1 MSHGDLLLLWVSCFS
16 ELRVARIEAAAG
28 RLCAPPV
35 ALDRDDPRRAQYL
48 GFARRLTR
56 NLLRVGHVE
65 ELTKERYRTVPPTV
79 VSCPGNRYLLIGA
92 RSNSLLAKFA
102 KANSVTVSPAT
113 TQEWAPSALYLTGN
127 EESVA
132 AACGKL
138 NVTLIP
144 ERWGAVLS
152 SLPALSEVLV
162 GAPADGIP
170 DRIERWNPTA
180 PAGRSRW
187 ARVSIASDAPGLFR
201 TIRKPYQWYLRPAPS
216 EEPLRLDTPERRI
229 AAAWRM
235 LQGQARV
242 IYDASRLILS
252 IPAVGFSL
260 PLLVDRGLIMA
271 SGRLP
276 VRRHQHWEYLEVDS
290 KRAYDVARILEMKL
304 EIMQ

>member
-1 MSHGDLLLLWVSCFS
+1 MSYGDLLLQWVSCFS
-16 ELRVARIEAAAG
+16 ELRVARIQAAAG

-35 ALDRDDPRRAQYL
+35 TLDRDDPRRAKYL
-48 GFARRLTR
+48 GIARRLTR

-92 RSNSLLAKFA
+92 RSNSLLSDLAKV
-102 KANSVTVSPAT
+102 NSVTVSPAT
-113 TQEWAPSALYLTGN
+113 AQEWAPSAFYLTGN

-132 AACGKL
+132 AVCEKL
-138 NVTLIP
+138 NITLIP

-170 DRIERWNPTA
+170 DRIERWNPKA

-187 ARVSIASDAPGLFR
+187 ARATIASDAPGLFR
-201 TIRKPYQWYLRPAPS
+201 TIRKPYQWYLRLAPG
-216 EEPLRLDTPERRI
+216 EETLRLDTPERRS

-235 LQGQARV
+235 LQGRARV
-242 IYDASRLILS
+242 IYDTSRQVLS

-260 PLLVDRGLIMA
+260 PLLVDRGLIMS

-276 VRRHQHWEYLEVDS
+276 VRQHQHWDYFEVDS
-290 KRAYDVARILEMKL
+290 KRAYDVARILGMKL
-304 EIMQ
+304 EHMQ